1 MSDIAALPPVSRSR
15 TKWFAFGALAVAAAA
30 FAFITVG
37 GIGDNLVYYW
47 GPSELVAAGDK
58 AIGATIRLGGQVV
71 KGSIQ
76 QARGSELSFAVSDG
90 KATVNVCTKS
100 VPPQLFREGIGVVV
114 EGTMK
119 RDGHFESQRLMV
131 SHGNEYRAP
140 ASGEKPDMKKLIEST
155 TGLGDAERPKNP

>member
-1 MSDIAALPPVSRSR
+1 MSDIASLPPISRLN
-15 TKWFAFGALAVAAAA
+15 TKWFALGALAIAAGA

-47 GPSELVAAGDK
+47 GPSEVVAAGDK
-58 AIGATIRLGGQVV
+58 AIGATIRLGGQVA

-90 KATVNVCTKS
+90 KASVNVRTKS
-100 VPPQLFREGIGVVV
+100 VPPQMFREGIGVVV

-119 RDGHFESQRLMV
+119 KDGHFESQRLMV

-140 ASGEKPDMKKLIEST
+140 KDGEKPDMKKLMET
-155 TGLGDAERPKNP
+155 TTALTPEAPKNP

>member
-1 MSDIAALPPVSRSR
+1 MSDIAALPPIARSR
-15 TKWFAFGALAVAAAA
+15 TKWFALGALAVAGTA

-58 AIGATIRLGGQVV
+58 AIGATIRLGGQVT

-76 QARGSELSFAVSDG
+76 GASGSELRFAVSDG
-90 KATVNVCTKS
+90 KATVNVRTRS
-100 VPPQLFREGIGVVV
+100 VPPQMFREGIGVVV

-140 ASGEKPDMKKLIEST
+140 RDGEKPDMKRLIET
-155 TGLGDAERPKNP
+155 TTAISGAEAEKNP